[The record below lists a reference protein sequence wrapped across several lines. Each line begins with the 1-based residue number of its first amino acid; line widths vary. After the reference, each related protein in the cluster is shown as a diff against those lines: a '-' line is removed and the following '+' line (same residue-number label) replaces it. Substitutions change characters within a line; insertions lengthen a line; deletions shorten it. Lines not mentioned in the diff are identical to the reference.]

1 MILSKGEII
10 YNCFYGTIEAERV
23 EKALKYLQSREF
35 VLITS
40 EKEKDLIDQLNALK
54 IYFRRKFSKCRGNYE
69 YFEKTCENF
78 MLADFPFDFEVDY
91 FMPSLSPSL
100 ISTKVTEKS
109 QKFKG
114 GGRQKKPYNDKKRSA
129 KLSEAIKVSKCADF
143 NSDLLLR
150 AALYAAQKENKK
162 IRASRIKS
170 ILNTNKLKEVKKVS
184 YNL

>member
-10 YNCFYGTIEAERV
+10 YNCFYGTFEKERV
-23 EKALKYLQSREF
+23 DKALKYLQSREF
-35 VLITS
+35 IIITS
-40 EKEKDLIDQLNALK
+40 EKENELIMKLNALN
-54 IYFRRKFSKCRGNYE
+54 IYFRRMYNKYRSIYE
-69 YFEKTCENF
+69 SFEKNCEKF
-78 MLADFPFDFEVDY
+78 LHADFPFDFEVDY

-162 IRASRIKS
+162 IRASKIKS
-170 ILNTNKLKEVKKVS
+170 ILNTIKLKEVKKVS